1 MHFEFEMS
9 HWRKEKREKKISWSV
24 LRSDTN
30 VMIRIMAFIFP
41 PIQTDSCA
49 NTLLRKAVSYLW
61 LQIQERVI
69 VIIKHCVFHTEWSM
83 AIIQAKS
90 SSLSSSVNTAT
101 EI

>member
-9 HWRKEKREKKISWSV
+9 HWRKEKKKISWGV
-24 LRSDTN
+24 LRSDIN

-49 NTLLRKAVSYLW
+49 NTLLRKEVSYLW

-69 VIIKHCVFHTEWSM
+69 VIIKHGVFHTEWSM